1 MRQDRL
7 AHHKGAKFE
16 ILANE
21 GYAPKKELSPV
32 PIDNKPRAR
41 WGDAKKVEETKSAE
55 HSDLSSDDDDRN
67 DDREDDFDSA
77 DSDDDL
83 TKASV

>member
-1 MRQDRL
+1 MRQDRRT
-7 AHHKGAKFE
+7 HKKGAKFE

-41 WGDAKKVEETKSAE
+41 WGEAK
-55 HSDLSSDDDDRN
+55 
-67 DDREDDFDSA
+67 
-77 DSDDDL
+77 
-83 TKASV
+83 